1 MYGQTE
7 TLAIEMVY
15 TRVEL
20 PVNIKTPRHGVH
32 LDTVV
37 CLGGLYG

>member
-1 MYGQTE
+1 MYGQRE
-7 TLAIEMVY
+7 TLAIEMAN

-20 PVNIKTPRHGVH
+20 PVNSKQPRHGVH